1 MTEIAFFL
9 IVTTFPLW
17 VCLIYVKF
25 VFDDDI
31 ANYFDGLP
39 PKIALA
45 AYVLFILIF
54 HFTPNIFP
62 AQIAA
67 DSIGYSRRLFTTIP
81 SIATAMILF
90 PEVFME
96 LHGKKAT
103 KIMSS
108 AYRNFYRGAGWLFLI
123 VVIVTAIII

>member
-31 ANYFDGLP
+31 ANYFDGMS

-45 AYVLFILIF
+45 AYVLFILLF

-62 AQIAA
+62 AQLASDTIW
-67 DSIGYSRRLFTTIP
+67 YSRRLFTTIP

-96 LHGKKAT
+96 LHGKNAK
-103 KIMSS
+103 KVMSS
-108 AYRNFYRGAGWLFLI
+108 AYRKVYRGAGWLFLI
-123 VVIVTAIII
+123 VVIVTAITL